1 VSAIAFPERR
11 LLEADPAVFARDFD
25 KNCFTFTHWLSN
37 SPLLKLLKTD
47 QLLTLARR
55 RARDLNDVYYD
66 AGDIRVYQRWDQSPP
81 CDLPVDKLLRRIE
94 TAGHSFLCATSNKIL
109 NTPGCSTPAW
119 TRSSCYLGETSVKS

>member
-25 KNCFTFTHWLSN
+25 KNCFIFTHWLSN

-66 AGDIRVYQRWDQSPP
+66 ACDIRVDQRWDQSSP

-94 TAGHSFLCATSNKIL
+94 TAGHSFLRATS
-109 NTPGCSTPAW
+109 
-119 TRSSCYLGETSVKS
+119 